1 MSLLRKASIVTTP
14 TSYENGKILSVKPS
28 VVLGGEIVTNGDFA
42 TDSDWTKSGGATI
55 SNGMANFLTGSS
67 KIAQSISAPT
77 QDRVYRVEFY
87 SNQINLSTTA
97 VLIYGSGFYGSSN
110 IPSVGKN
117 ILYITTNISGGSQT
131 NKIQLTGGSNGT
143 IDNFSV
149 KEAIDADFDF
159 TRNSSATRVNS
170 QGLIEDMQI
179 LSGDLVSN
187 GDFSQEGSE
196 LVTNGDFATDTNW
209 VKGTG
214 WTISGGAASCDG
226 TQTSNSQL
234 RSAFFDFSVDTTV
247 KLSFDVINYSSGN
260 LNVSVTG
267 TGQADITGINA
278 NGTYSVIVVSSAGSR
293 QIQFTADSNFIGS
306 IDNVS
311 VKEVG
316 QDWSSYDGNVIF
328 KQGSVQI
335 DTNGTAY
342 TELRAGNNFNSPD
355 AILTIGNKYRLT
367 YTISELNSGEIKT
380 NSLIA
385 NDTILTSTV
394 GTHTIEGLAN
404 LTSLGILRSGDTDIT
419 ITNISIIEITED
431 TNLPRIDYTGG
442 EGHWL
447 FEPQSTNLVTYSE
460 DFSQWGQSGAP
471 ALTSGQLAPDGTFG
485 ATKISGTI
493 GSSYIA
499 LAQASTTTAT
509 RTIYAKTVS
518 GTGTAKLMSY
528 SGNTNNL
535 FTLTEEWQRFEL
547 TGSSAV
553 GATSFYIDLRDNA
566 QTLSEFII
574 WGAQSEELSFATSYI
589 PTNGSTVTRLE
600 DAASGAGSSDLINS
614 TEGVL
619 YAEIAALTQT
629 PDANQSIALSD
640 GTGNN
645 NIVRIRFLK
654 TSDNTIR
661 VQVRSG
667 GAITVSVSGIVTDIK
682 DFHKVAISYKVNEVK
697 FYIDGVLIHTDTI
710 ADMPIGLNQLSFSD
724 GNGILNN
731 FFGKTKCVAVF
742 KEALTD
748 AELTC
753 LTTI

>member
-14 TSYENGKILSVKPS
+14 TAYENGKILSVKPS
-28 VVLGGEIVTNGDFA
+28 IVLGNELITNGDFATDSDWTLQSGWSIGDGKATFENSQGAGNLTQTSVLEVGKYYKLTFDTLETNNTTFAYSFGSGFEFISSIGPNSTHTVFGTAAGTSINLRGTSLFSGSITNVSVKEVLDSDFDFTRNSSATRVNSQGLIEDMQILSGDLVSNGDFSQEGSELLTNGDFA

-77 QDRVYRVEFY
+77 QDRVYRVEFD

-117 ILYITTNISGGSQT
+117 ILYIKTNISGGSQT

-143 IDNFSV
+143 
-149 KEAIDADFDF
+149 
-159 TRNSSATRVNS
+159 
-170 QGLIEDMQI
+170 L
-179 LSGDLVSN
+179 
-187 GDFSQEGSE
+187 
-196 LVTNGDFATDTNW
+196 
-209 VKGTG
+209 
-214 WTISGGAASCDG
+214 
-226 TQTSNSQL
+226 
-234 RSAFFDFSVDTTV
+234 
-247 KLSFDVINYSSGN
+247 
-260 LNVSVTG
+260 
-267 TGQADITGINA
+267 
-278 NGTYSVIVVSSAGSR
+278 
-293 QIQFTADSNFIGS
+293 
-306 IDNVS
+306 DNVS

-316 QDWSSYDGNVIF
+316 QDWTLEPGWSIGEDKAIATGASNSNLEQVGLTISNTKKYKISFTVDNYTSGAVRPML
-328 KQGSVQI
+328 GAVGAVAGTYVSE
-335 DTNGTAY
+335 NGTF
-342 TELRAGNNFNSPD
+342 TETLTANNNFDRIVFRTSGSGTT
-355 AILTIGNKYRLT
+355 LS
-367 YTISELNSGEIKT
+367 IS
-380 NSLIA
+380 
-385 NDTILTSTV
+385 
-394 GTHTIEGLAN
+394 
-404 LTSLGILRSGDTDIT
+404 
-419 ITNISIIEITED
+419 NISIIEITDD

-589 PTNGSTVTRLE
+589 PTNGSQITRLA
-600 DAASGAGSSDLINS
+600 DAAFGAGSSDLINS

-619 YAEIAALTQT
+619 YAEISAL
-629 PDANQSIALSD
+629 ANENLQRWFSLSN
-640 GTGNN
+640 GTTSNTVKIGLLNN
-645 NIVRIRFLK
+645 TTDYRFACE
-654 TSDNTIR
+654 
-661 VQVRSG
+661 VRSAAVLSAFMTYNF
-667 GAITVSVSGIVTDIK
+667 GAVTPT
-682 DFHKVAISYKVNEVK
+682 FVKVAFKYSLNDFALWVNGVEVA
-697 FYIDGVLIHTDTI
+697 TDTSGNT
-710 ADMPIGLNQLSFSD
+710 PIGLNKLSFNRAD
-724 GNGILNN
+724 GAQT
-731 FFGKTKCVAVF
+731 FYGKTKNLKVF
-742 KEALTD
+742 TTALTD
-748 AELTC
+748 EQLAA